1 VHGLELV
8 ALDEL
13 GEAPSTAVAVK
24 ADGAVGA
31 MCVGAA
37 AVELDELEGETGA
50 EGWQVQH
57 LHEEGDIRG
66 GPAVRSRLGTSG
78 CATSNIINI
87 ILILKIL
94 LLM

>member
-1 VHGLELV
+1 VHALELV
-8 ALDEL
+8 ALDKL
-13 GEAPSTAVAVK
+13 GEAPATAVAVK

-31 MCVGAA
+31 AA

-50 EGWQVQH
+50 EGYNICTKKVTYG
-57 LHEEGDIRG
+57 EA
-66 GPAVRSRLGTSG
+66 PPCRSRLGTSG

-87 ILILKIL
+87 VLTLKIL